1 MGFEINTNYVIV
13 YSKTEIY
20 YQEILDIF
28 KKEELNSKEYNRSMK
43 LEKINLLIDTRQ
55 VYIHKIETGS
65 SPYKIAISL
74 KNRHSSEEV
83 FFMTWDL
90 FKNEEISSLE
100 ISDRALTMFD
110 SQGEI
115 YLIEDGK
122 VYLTE
127 KKVCLT
133 CF

>member
-1 MGFEINTNYVIV
+1 MIV

-43 LEKINLLIDTRQ
+43 LEKIDLLIDTRK

-74 KNRHSSEEV
+74 KNRNSSEEV
-83 FFMTWDL
+83 FLMTWDL
-90 FKNEEISSLE
+90 LKNEEISSLE

-110 SQGEI
+110 SKGEI